1 MSHAAINVF
10 AVAAGGATGAVV
22 RYWLSTALYRH
33 FGSGFPYG
41 TIGVNILGSLLMGA
55 LFVFVIERPMP
66 DVWRLA
72 LAVGLLGAFTTFS
85 TFSLD
90 TLILVEDGE
99 LLQALLNVVVSVV
112 LCLAAVFAGVALAR
126 AVLPAG

>member
-1 MSHAAINVF
+1 MSHAAINVI

-41 TIGVNILGSLLMGA
+41 TIGVNVLGSLLMGA

-99 LLQALLNVVVSVV
+99 LLRALLNIVVSVV
-112 LCLAAVFAGVALAR
+112 LCLAAVFAGVALGR
-126 AVLPAG
+126 AALPTG